1 MKPKQ
6 ALLMISTASLVACG
20 FSNQPDPGGDTID
33 AGVEMMYGASD
44 SPAPGTSESNR
55 GSNPSFSSD
64 GANSPPDA
72 GIESNDSNRGAG
84 TAAPGSEMES
94 EAGAAGLEG
103 LGADDGQ
110 SGGALAPAVGGSDGE
125 IQSGGE
131 NAAGGVFA
139 GGEMAATPGGQLS
152 QSFAGAPT
160 AVGGATEESGGRAQG
175 GSAQSD
181 CPDADGDGE
190 CDDRDIRC
198 NLDNQP
204 VICAAAP
211 PACPLEQH
219 PVIEGGCYTGDCVDW
234 SECAVRSRS

>member
-1 MKPKQ
+1 
-6 ALLMISTASLVACG
+6 MISTASLVAWLQQ
-20 FSNQPDPGGDTID
+20 STDPADTID

-44 SPAPGTSESNR
+44 SPAPGTPESNR

-64 GANSPPDA
+64 GANSSPDA
-72 GIESNDSNRGAG
+72 GIEPNDSSRGLALQPRARNG
-84 TAAPGSEMES
+84 KRG
-94 EAGAAGLEG
+94 GAAGLDG
-103 LGADDGQ
+103 LGADDDE
-110 SGGALAPAVGGSDGE
+110 GGAPASAVGGSDGE

-131 NAAGGVFA
+131 NAAGGVLA
-139 GGEMAATPGGQLS
+139 GGEMAGTPGGQLS
-152 QSFAGAPT
+152 QSFAGEPT

-175 GSAQSD
+175 GSARSD

-204 VICAAAP
+204 IICAAAP